1 MKNVCSQFRLISILI
16 FLSAFYVN
24 FHLNEASCPL
34 IPVTINIP
42 IDLNTNFSTNACII
56 VNEYSIPD
64 CNLAPPDRII
74 PNTTISP
81 CPGSLAPTRT
91 AAQLNGTQTIF
102 TTIEDALQYCP
113 YDPVLI
119 QFTGTLYRTSDVI
132 VYYNQSKDLIIQG
145 IPTVVVTPS
154 TNLSSLVLVNVSYF
168 NTTTNQTEITQE
180 EQTVITVQPGY
191 NTTYQ
196 PVLVGVM
203 NLQMLYTNI
212 SVSLIGYISEGC
224 GTEDGFFYSKTCN
237 ETCRDI
243 SDGVCSG
250 EWFEK
255 ADNISYTGVCQGTG
269 AFFNNT
275 NRLVIQ
281 NNSNP
286 YPQPQSAWFNYDTAF
301 TIEAWVNPEVQ
312 AQPKYTLIIGNYR
325 VSNGPSGSSGYG
337 FVYNNDGD
345 YSAYIR
351 FIVVNGPGNRNVHCV
366 TTIPTNKW
374 THLAGR
380 FINGAIY
387 LYQNG
392 VEICTDSSVH
402 TSVYYVANRGVGFQ
416 IGGGVQ
422 NFDQND
428 NPDTFNHFMGLID
441 EVRVWNYTRSADQIY
456 SNFLKSYPVPNTEY
470 GLAAYVRF
478 DWGADGSNFLTN
490 YGQLQPLTVWSFNR
504 NTIGPIPAAI
514 YDCFCLTISGGTCV
528 PTNGDPGSPAG
539 ALTNFSAF
547 VAATNYEFIHGKLID
562 PNGIYGF
569 IWLAGLTYTF
579 GPSYNLTQYFY
590 PGEYMVWP
598 DWEEMTFMNMTIW
611 VPSLTSSSLQ
621 FIPGAIPSLLP
632 PLGFNPWA
640 SLDFFVPGWFFNG
653 GLPPYSANNFFPG
666 IFMPQ
671 PADVPTPT
679 NCRPDQLVFVPGIWY
694 PNGTWEPFSTPDPNY
709 DIPITI
715 LGGVCFNAT
724 TDTDNCTLPALPVV
738 QEAPQPVIEV
748 LLGCNISSTS
758 PVPTHLNRTAQD
770 PCFQLMQIR
779 ALLPAGTTS
788 LDPEEILGCTVGP
801 NDPEPVHLNR
811 TARDP
816 CFILRDIR
824 KNIPTNAL
832 TCNASQVH
840 VDPVYIP
847 CATNQNLYIQ
857 DMTFKNYYGM
867 YTICQWACEENV
879 EAVVQNSN
887 FENILGS
894 ALWLSGMNSIIVSDT
909 NLCPC
914 GGINNCSYFSPSEIA
929 EGPFEFYNIRHCA
942 VSDLLPHVCYYD
954 ITPYVRCDG
963 GQLMCM
969 DVASTLDLGC
979 ATQTF
984 PDGTVVYD
992 NECAVYEPCTCGA
1005 ANTSV
1010 TLPDGSV
1017 VNMVLNTAS
1026 VEVLVTLLAPDLL
1039 DFLNGTSDS
1048 LFLPCTTQNITQSF
1062 NYSCQQNVT
1071 MTVVVGNIT
1080 MNTTTLVTTSCT
1092 ISMTFF
1098 NGTNVSCPCSAD
1110 FNASLV
1116 TNKTGSAAASDL
1128 GLYTNCM
1135 WDIPNGLPGE
1145 ECVDGVVWCPYAGG
1159 TLGSGTPPP
1168 PPPGVCNAGTAV
1180 IPCSECV
1187 GGQVYYEGTYHPCP
1201 STCTTAPPNGT
1212 TITYFNLACQC
1223 TDFYLIIPC
1232 ERNVTCFDYN
1242 NTCNGTGLCSYVGNL
1257 TFDGTNYPCLV
1268 QENQTLCF
1276 GFSFAPSYVGTPPD
1290 GYLAVPCDNT
1300 YQVPSPGPCSCLGST
1315 TSSNNITLSVN
1326 ATSCNYTIDPNCT
1339 ATTNS
1344 DVSTGDTS
1352 LQFQCN
1358 AQGKLICRCDGF
1370 QAVNIPNLPNFTMSP
1385 DTAAIV
1391 WDNFKASAYFF
1402 QRNIVTQQL
1411 PIGVHLIRF
1420 TYDIIPA
1427 YPTQYLHF
1435 YSGWATMHEFGR
1447 WGASPY
1453 VTGTIW
1459 DWADGGYYQWNLR
1472 TCSTAFPPTSIYD
1485 DCQQY
1490 RPGPWNP
1497 NALACVV
1504 DQQYTASQ
1512 TADFGVTRFNRI
1524 QKALNLC
1531 PYTNI
1536 IIRKSVNPYEEVFII
1551 YRDNMFLVSYD
1562 MAVIV
1567 GSPHQLRALN
1577 PGIRHI
1583 RFVHPGT
1590 NDYPIFQPTL
1600 ASYNNFDSA
1609 FQNADAPGQQP
1620 DNVHILNCYI
1630 NGHSVDKSG
1639 VMIGAYGNSSVFNYN
1654 TVTSFKTRAI
1664 FIYAPYT
1671 EFLLNTFTLCPG
1683 RVVRVEYV
1691 DSYKFDENLLI
1702 DCPGI
1707 DGARHV
1713 ENVLFWAN
1721 GDIGGI
1727 PVKRPIGEIIFTNL
1741 TADEYIAAFDVTDA
1755 IATIN
1760 PNTLGCNPTIRTGTT
1775 CSIRGNRHVLS
1786 RSDERPDFSTICY
1799 RLIAGNITT
1808 DYIRDN
1814 FCSHAQIGMDTSYT
1828 VSVGY
1833 QTKTE
1838 LFINNPGI
1846 RTQDTRN
1853 DPSDSADFTFRA
1865 PGSLVS
1871 VGCYFPNCWYADQPF
1886 PIMEVN
1892 PRCDIAISLGYG
1904 LYCMDNLTIAQRYAL
1919 PLSMLNVTS
1928 GQSRVRLE
1936 QIVYRGDVYAVGYYD
1951 PPCCAPPVIY
1961 GSAHTWNSGI
1971 SVHQKLEFR
1980 YRFIDDPIQLDGDKQ
1995 NLAEKMILTLR
2006 TNYAQDVRFYECIF
2020 NGMYQMPYDN
2030 IYIMQIYLDPVTGI
2044 FVMENSHVY
2053 NWFHLPDSAHI
2064 GTMET
2069 ANGDEK
2075 VIVILED
2082 DTIFRAHRVPVISGI
2097 HIIFQPWKT
2106 QDQKPYALH
2115 TTRNPDKI
2123 LQSLAIINNNLFET
2137 LDGLVL
2143 RVTAAASWE
2152 INNNTILDCGVRDR
2166 TARSVFY
2173 LEGNK
2178 ESLLTYNFN
2187 YNNFTN
2193 NRPYLYPYVGNQQN
2207 ERVRFSCLY
2216 MSDMRFPNDVSI
2228 KGNTVALNDNVLSSS
2243 SKGVWG
2249 SLGNSRATQEEI
2261 DAGDYGVFGKDGPL
2275 IAGGSIYRNQQEIS
2289 GTTLTAEEVL
2299 RVSSADP
2306 AKIISSG
2313 NMRAV
2318 ADDGVLP
2325 TNEFVSF
2332 DVSLATLVEQNSI
2345 TIYALDDI
2353 YGYPIAFRSN
2363 LPFNVLLLTL
2373 DASLQNGPLFP
2384 EFQPELYP
2392 LRAVSAMNGGLYNWY
2407 AKNISTNGPGFQG
2420 ILADIIQCAFNKDT
2434 VRETMR
2440 ECAVCNDGCPAYP
2453 PDSCIVDAVNK
2464 SFVPGNPYF
2473 NTWLF
2478 KTLNSAIRNCTDP
2491 NRVITIVNQN
2501 HPWNEV
2507 WNLDQA
2513 NWTIRTLDGATI
2525 KPHTPITFKANN
2537 ITLDGF
2543 TFIDNT
2549 ARTLPTIT
2557 TFGSTSYINITI
2569 KNCNF
2574 RGSGSAGSAVAGN
2587 FQSVAIVNTTFINY
2601 KTILPLI
2608 NINSTCGIFYFDNNT
2623 IHDVYGNAVYASS
2636 FDALTFRENQ
2646 FLDCGGKYSLSCV
2659 YVKTCNDTLQTLIFS
2674 NNAQYRDGYV
2684 EGSYAGGNV
2693 AAYWIDGIPLFKTYP
2708 TTKGNVTIDLTNN
2721 KASGLDIGMRVTNVD
2736 DLSTLSGAFVSDPKA
2751 TLNYICR
2758 QRNFGIEGSFHGF
2771 VWLVPENDNLL
2782 EANPVSYNRYFDDPP
2797 CLASTGSQYAIIT
2810 LGIIVVVFMLW
2821 FTFTCAFRVP
2831 NSIDLRVYTGR
2842 FCCRWY

>member
-1 MKNVCSQFRLISILI
+1 MFNLKCYFWVILTLI
-16 FLSAFYVN
+16 FIYCFN
-24 FHLNEASCPL
+24 GNEASCPL
-34 IPVTINIP
+34 IPVTLNIP
-42 IDLNTNFSTNACII
+42 NNLNANFSANACII
-56 VNEYSIPD
+56 VNEYVIPD
-64 CNLAPPDRII
+64 CNLAPPDRVI
-74 PNTTISP
+74 PNATLNP

-91 AAQLNGTQTIF
+91 ASQLNGTQTTF

-119 QFTGTLYRTSDVI
+119 QFSGTLYRTSDVI
-132 VYYNQSKDLIIQG
+132 VYYNQSKNLIIQG
-145 IPTVVVTPS
+145 VSTIVETPS
-154 TNLSSLVLVNVSYF
+154 TNVSTLVPVNVSYF
-168 NTTTNQTEITQE
+168 NTTTNQTEITV
-180 EQTVITVQPGY
+180 EQQPFITVQPGY
-191 NTTYQ
+191 NTTYT

-203 NLQMLYTNI
+203 NLQMLFNNV
-212 SVSLIGYISEGC
+212 SVSLINFINEGC

-237 ETCRDI
+237 ETCLDI

-255 ADNISYTGVCQGTG
+255 VDNISYTGVCQGTG

-337 FVYNNDGD
+337 FVYNNDGE

-351 FIVVNGPGNRNVHCV
+351 FMVVNGPGNRNVRCV

-392 VEICTDSSVH
+392 VEVCTDSSPH
-402 TSVYYVANRGVGFQ
+402 TSVYYVNNRGVGFQ

-428 NPDTFNHFMGLID
+428 NPDTFNHFKGLID
-441 EVRVWNYTRSADQIY
+441 EVRVWNYTRTADQIY
-456 SNFLKSYPVPNTEY
+456 SNFLKSYPVPNVEY

-478 DWGADGSNFLTN
+478 DWGADGTNFLTN

-504 NTIGPIPAAI
+504 NTIGPEPAAI
-514 YDCFCLTISGGTCV
+514 YDCFCQTIEGGTCV

-539 ALTNFSAF
+539 SLTNFSAF
-547 VAATNYEFIHGKLID
+547 VSASNYEFIHGKLID

-569 IWLAGLTYTF
+569 LWLAGLTYTF

-590 PGEYMVWP
+590 PGEYFLWP
-598 DWEEMTFMNMTIW
+598 DWEQIMSVW
-611 VPSLTSSSLQ
+611 VPSTTSFSIQ
-621 FIPGAIPSLLP
+621 FVPGVIPSILP
-632 PLGFNPWA
+632 PLGYNPWS
-640 SLDFFVPGWFFNG
+640 SLNFFVPGWFFNG
-653 GLPPYSANNFFPG
+653 GLAPFTANNFFPG

-671 PADVPTPT
+671 PATVPTPA

-694 PNGTWEPFSTPDPNY
+694 PDGTWVPFSTPDPNY

-724 TDTDNCTLPALPVV
+724 IDTDNCTIPALPVV
-738 QEAPQPVIEV
+738 SEPPPPVIEV
-748 LLGCNISSTS
+748 LLGCNISSNS

-779 ALLPAGTTS
+779 ALLPPGTSS

-832 TCNASQVH
+832 TCNSSQVH
-840 VDPVYIP
+840 VDPYYLP
-847 CATNQNLYIQ
+847 CATNQDLFIQ
-857 DMTFKNYYGM
+857 DMTFRNFYGM
-867 YTICQWACEENV
+867 YTICGFACEAGV
-879 EAVVQNSN
+879 TAVVDNSV

-894 ALWLSGMNSIIVSDT
+894 ALWLSGYDSIIVSDT
-909 NLCPC
+909 TMCPC
-914 GGINNCSYFSPSEIA
+914 GGINNCSYFSPSDVA
-929 EGPFEFYNIRHCA
+929 EGPFEFYNIRQCA
-942 VSDLLPHVCYYD
+942 VSDLLPHTCYYP
-954 ITPYVRCDG
+954 ITPYILCDSG
-963 GQLMCM
+963 NLMCM
-969 DVASTLDLGC
+969 DIGATLDLGC
-979 ATQTF
+979 ATEILPNGVT
-984 PDGTVVYD
+984 VYD
-992 NECAVYEPCTCGA
+992 NECAVFEPCTCSA
-1005 ANTSV
+1005 SNVTI
-1010 TLPDGSV
+1010 TLPDGST
-1017 VNMVLNTAS
+1017 VNMVLNTGS
-1026 VEVLVTLLAPDLL
+1026 VEVLVTLIAPDLL
-1039 DFLNGTSDS
+1039 DFLNGTTDS
-1048 LFLPCTTQNITQSF
+1048 LFLPCSTQVIVQSF

-1071 MTVVVGNIT
+1071 LNVTIGNIT
-1080 MNTTTLVTTSCT
+1080 LLTNATITTTCS
-1092 ISMTFF
+1092 ISMNLL

-1128 GLYTNCM
+1128 GLYTNCQ
-1135 WDIPNGLPGE
+1135 WDIPGGLPGE

-1159 TLGSGTPPP
+1159 TLGTGDPPP

-1180 IPCSECV
+1180 IPCSDCV
-1187 GGQVYYEGTYHPCP
+1187 AGQVYYEGANHPCP
-1201 STCTTAPPNGT
+1201 STCTVPSPNGT
-1212 TITYFNLACQC
+1212 TIDHFDLACQC
-1223 TDFYLIIPC
+1223 TDFYLLVPC
-1232 ERNVTCFDYN
+1232 ERNISCIDYN
-1242 NTCNGTGLCSYVGNL
+1242 HTCNNTANVTDLCTYVGQL
-1257 TFDGTNYPCLV
+1257 TFDSVIYPCLV
-1268 QENQTLCF
+1268 QANETLCV
-1276 GFSFAPSYVGTPPD
+1276 GFAFAPSYPGTPAD
-1290 GYLAVPCDNT
+1290 GLLAVPCDNT
-1300 YQVPSPGPCSCLGST
+1300 YQVPSPGPCSCLGTT

-1326 ATSCNYTIDPNCT
+1326 ATVCNYTLDPNCT
-1339 ATTNS
+1339 ATSIS
-1344 DVSTGDTS
+1344 DVNTGDSS

-1358 AQGKLICRCDGF
+1358 ADGKLVCRCDGF
-1370 QAVNIPNLPNFTMSP
+1370 QAVNLPNLPNFTMSP

-1391 WDNFKASAYFF
+1391 FERFRPETYFF
-1402 QRNIVTQQL
+1402 MRNVVTQQL
-1411 PIGVHLIRF
+1411 AIGVHFIDF
-1420 TYDIIPA
+1420 PYDIPKTHH
-1427 YPTQYLHF
+1427 TQYLHF
-1435 YSGWATMHEFGR
+1435 YSGWATMHEYGR
-1447 WGASPY
+1447 VGANPL

-1459 DWADGGYYQWNLR
+1459 DWADGSYYQWNLR
-1472 TCSTAFPPTSIYD
+1472 TCSTAFPPTSIWD

-1504 DQQYTASQ
+1504 DLQYTVSQ
-1512 TADFGVTRFNRI
+1512 TPDFGVTRFNRI

-1536 IIRKSVNPYEEVFII
+1536 MIRKSVNPYEEVFII
-1551 YRDNMFLVSYD
+1551 YRNNMYLFSYD

-1577 PGIRHI
+1577 PGIRNL
-1583 RFVHPGT
+1583 RLVHPA
-1590 NDYPIFQPTL
+1590 NNEFPIFQPTL
-1600 ASYNNFDSA
+1600 ASSDNNFDTA
-1609 FQNADAPGQQP
+1609 FQNGDAPGVQP

-1654 TVTSFKTRAI
+1654 IVTSFKTRTI
-1664 FIYAPYT
+1664 FIYAPYV

-1702 DCPGI
+1702 DCPGV

-1713 ENVLFWAN
+1713 ENVLLWAN
-1721 GDIGGI
+1721 GDVGGV
-1727 PVKRPIGEIIFTNL
+1727 PVKRPVGEIIFTNL
-1741 TADEYIAAFDVTDA
+1741 TSDEYIAAFDVANAT
-1755 IATIN
+1755 ATIN
-1760 PNTLGCNPTIRTGTT
+1760 PNTLGCNPTIRPGTN
-1775 CSIRGNRHVLS
+1775 CSIRGNRHMLS

-1799 RLIAGNITT
+1799 RLIAGNITV
-1808 DYIRDN
+1808 DDIRDN
-1814 FCSHAQIGMDTSYT
+1814 FCGHAQIGMDTSYT

-1833 QTKTE
+1833 QTKTQ

-1853 DPSDSADFTFRA
+1853 DPADSADFTFRA

-1871 VGCYFPNCWYADQPF
+1871 VGCYFPNCWYSDQPF
-1886 PIMEVN
+1886 PIMNVN
-1892 PRCDIAISLGYG
+1892 PRCRLAISQGYG
-1904 LYCMDNLTIAQRYAL
+1904 LFCGNNMTFAQRYAL

-1928 GQSRVRLE
+1928 GQSRLRIE
-1936 QIVYRGDVYAVGYYD
+1936 QIVYRGDVYAVGYND

-1961 GSAHTWNSGI
+1961 GSGHTWNSGT
-1971 SVHQKLEFR
+1971 SVHVNLEFR
-1980 YRFIDDPIQLDGDKQ
+1980 YRFLDQPVDIDG
-1995 NLAEKMILTLR
+1995 NNENFAEKMILTKR
-2006 TNYAQDVRFYECIF
+2006 TDYAQDVRFYECIF
-2020 NGMYQMPYDN
+2020 NGMYEMPYDN
-2030 IYIMQIYLDPVTGI
+2030 IYIMQIYMDPITGV
-2044 FVMENSHVY
+2044 FVLENSHIY
-2053 NWFHLPDSAHI
+2053 NWFHLPSSSHI

-2075 VIVILED
+2075 VIVVLDED
-2082 DTIFRAHRVPVISGI
+2082 VIFRAHRVPTISGI
-2097 HIIFQPWKT
+2097 HVIFQPWKT

-2137 LDGLVL
+2137 LDGMVL
-2143 RVTAAASWE
+2143 RVWAAASWQ
-2152 INNNTILDCGVRDR
+2152 INNNTVIDCGVRDR
-2166 TARSVFY
+2166 TARAVFY

-2178 ESLLTYNFN
+2178 DSLLSYDFN
-2187 YNNFTN
+2187 YNLFSN

-2207 ERVRFSCLY
+2207 ERVRVSCVY

-2228 KGNTVALNDNVLSSS
+2228 KGNDVKLNMDALNSNT
-2243 SKGVWG
+2243 KGVWG
-2249 SLGNSRATQEEI
+2249 SLGPSSATQEEI

-2275 IAGGSIYRNQQEIS
+2275 IAGGSIYRNQQQIS

-2299 RVSSADP
+2299 RVTTADP

-2325 TNEFVSF
+2325 TNEFISF
-2332 DVSLATLVEQNSI
+2332 SYSLATLVEQNVI

-2373 DASLQNGPLFP
+2373 DSTLQNGPLFP

-2392 LRAVSAMNGGLYNWY
+2392 LRALSAMNGGLYNWY
-2407 AKNISTNGPGFQG
+2407 TTNITTNGPGFQG

-2453 PDSCIVDAVNK
+2453 PDTCIVDAVNK

-2478 KTLNSAIRNCTDP
+2478 KTLNSAIRNCTAP
-2491 NRVITIVNQN
+2491 NRIITIINQN

-2525 KPHTPITFKANN
+2525 KPHVSITFRANN

-2549 ARTLPTIT
+2549 AHTLPTIT
-2557 TFGSTSYINITI
+2557 TFGTNSYTNITI
-2569 KNCNF
+2569 KNCDF
-2574 RGSGSAGSAVAGN
+2574 RGSGSAGSAISGN
-2587 FQSVAIVNTTFINY
+2587 YQSIAVVNSTFINY
-2601 KTILPLI
+2601 KTVLPLI

-2623 IHDVYGNAVYASS
+2623 IRDVYGNAVYAAS
-2636 FDALTFRENQ
+2636 FNALTFRDNQ

-2659 YVKTCNDTLQTLIFS
+2659 YVQTCNSTMDTLIFS
-2674 NNAQYRDGYV
+2674 NNVQYRDGYDQ
-2684 EGSYAGGNV
+2684 GDYAGGNV
-2693 AAYWIDGIPLFKTYP
+2693 ASYWIDGIPLFKVYP
-2708 TTKGNVTIDLTNN
+2708 TVKNVTINLNN
-2721 KASGLDIGMRVTNVD
+2721 NQASGLDIGMRVTNVD
-2736 DLSTLSGAFVSDPKA
+2736 DLSTVSSILAQDPKE

-2758 QRNFGIEGSFHGF
+2758 QRNFDVTGEFHGF
-2771 VWLVPENDNLL
+2771 IWLEPMSDALL
-2782 EANPVSYNRYFDDPP
+2782 EANPIAYNRYYNDPP
-2797 CLASTGSQYAIIT
+2797 CIASTGPIYAYIT
-2810 LGIIVVVFMLW
+2810 LGVLFGFLFTW
-2821 FTFTCAFRVP
+2821 FVISCVFRVP
-2831 NSIDLRVYTGR
+2831 NPVDRIAITGH